1 MRLSPALRVFLLLN
15 LAPMARR
22 KARALLAVIAISAG
36 VALLSGVF
44 TAERSTT
51 ASLQSVARTMTGPTP
66 LRVSGPTSHG
76 GLAEEVVTTIRAV
89 PGVAAAVPVVQAI
102 TEVQSPHGK
111 SFVLALGVDCS
122 AQAIVGNF
130 GCSPSMLRM
139 ARPGTPP
146 AVSGRLLHLLGTGA
160 SVRTD
165 LGTIPLTA
173 QSRLTPLDRVNDGR
187 VVVFPL
193 RQAQAEFDRPH
204 AVDAAYVV
212 PARGVSVSEL
222 RTRLVQALPVQ
233 DQVFTADQP
242 PPFFDSAG
250 LLLPLMGLIGL
261 MSLGVAALILF
272 NIISLTFAERRR
284 ELAIANALGARGS
297 VVVRGALTEAG
308 LLGLVGGALGAAAGL
323 LVAFPLVHKLA
334 EQVVMYT
341 GVHLRVHAVPEL
353 FVLGPLLGLVTA
365 VAAAWVPPRRAVR
378 LDVARELHARAALD
392 LPTRGRA
399 LRAAGL
405 MLGAAVLGLVA
416 CLLANRNYALATWQ
430 PPLGTVGLVLTM
442 VGSIGAT
449 VVLAPAALRALVPWA
464 RRRGGVLSVAVR
476 VLAAEPRRTGI
487 AATAVAVP
495 VAFASILASSIPAI
509 DNVTVRLFSGVAGDR
524 VFVST
529 LNFNNT
535 SSIDAKISPTTE
547 AALRRMPDVASVDE
561 NSFVTTQVGG
571 RRIMGRGGGGGPM
584 TVPRTEG

>member
-1 MRLSPALRVFLLLN
+1 MRLRPGLRAFLLLN

-51 ASLQSVARTMTGPTP
+51 ASLHSVARTMAGPTP

-146 AVSGRLLHLLGTGA
+146 AVSGRLLQLLGSGA

-212 PARGVSVSEL
+212 PAPGVSVSEL

-233 DQVFTADQP
+233 EQVFTADQP

-250 LLLPLMGLIGL
+250 LLLPLRGLIGL
-261 MSLGVAALILF
+261 MSRGVAALILF
-272 NIISLTFAERRR
+272 NIVSLTAAERRR
-284 ELAIANALGARGS
+284 ELAIAHALGARGA
-297 VVVRGALTEAG
+297 VVVRGALAEAS
-308 LLGLVGGALGAAAGL
+308 LLGLAGGALGAAAGL
-323 LVAFPLVHKLA
+323 LVAVPLVHKLA
-334 EQVVMYT
+334 DQVVMFT
-341 GVHLRVHAVPEL
+341 GVHLHVHAFPVL
-353 FVLGPLLGLVTA
+353 FVLGPLLGVVTA
-365 VAAAWVPPRRAVR
+365 VAAAWLPARRAMRVA
-378 LDVARELHARAALD
+378 VARELHARAALD
-392 LPTRGRA
+392 LPSRGRA
-399 LRAAGL
+399 VR
-405 MLGAAVLGLVA
+405 GAAALLALAAVGLAA
-416 CLLANRNYALATWQ
+416 CLIAGRHYALAPWQ

-449 VVLAPAALRALVPWA
+449 VVLAPAAVRALLPWA
-464 RRRGGVLSVAVR
+464 RRR
-476 VLAAEPRRTGI
+476 
-487 AATAVAVP
+487 
-495 VAFASILASSIPAI
+495 
-509 DNVTVRLFSGVAGDR
+509 
-524 VFVST
+524 
-529 LNFNNT
+529 
-535 SSIDAKISPTTE
+535 
-547 AALRRMPDVASVDE
+547 
-561 NSFVTTQVGG
+561 
-571 RRIMGRGGGGGPM
+571 
-584 TVPRTEG
+584 